1 MKCIVF
7 SLLICLSF
15 FASAQNNQSVR
26 FLNPLTIHKPNGYS
40 HSAIIDLGNSKMV
53 ILSGQVALD
62 KDGNLVGKADIAKQ
76 TEQVFANIKS
86 SITEI
91 GGNMNQL
98 VKLNYFILHGQ
109 EIQPVREVRNKFI
122 NTSTPPASTLV
133 KVSGLFR
140 DDILI
145 EIEATFIVPE

>member
-1 MKCIVF
+1 MK
-7 SLLICLSF
+7 SLIICFLICLSVFVQGQGNQTVQF
-15 FASAQNNQSVR
+15 F
-26 FLNPLTIHKPNGYS
+26 NPSTVHKPNGYS
-40 HSAIIDLGNSKMV
+40 HAAIVDLGTSKMI

-62 KDGNLVGKADIAKQ
+62 KDGNLVGKADITKQ
-76 TEQVFANIKS
+76 TEQVFVNIKNA
-86 SITEI
+86 ITDI

-98 VKLNYFILHGQ
+98 VKLNYYILQGQ
-109 EIQPVREVRNKFI
+109 EIQPVRDIRNKFI

-145 EIEATFIVPE
+145 EIEATFIIPK